1 MSRYRFDPQAFLLSS
16 HAMYGIEFAALDTL
30 QYGLAGDPEKA
41 YFLVH
46 RKVTLL
52 RFIDKTGAQILGQ
65 ANAPGSSRGQLLS
78 ADQAVLEPAVYGRG
92 GGSKDCGHLFDS
104 QQLALGEGS
113 GRLEARDVP
122 LPPQTADMV
131 GGKAVTVSGM
141 TLLTVEDTGVDGVW
155 VISGQT
161 ANEGDCVL
169 VGAHDCRFLARQIDI
184 DIGEASTSPPQGEAG
199 AALGLAHGDEDLFEQ
214 RSQQLLAIARR
225 GGRRFPYVLQIGAER
240 EQAAPVFCAECS
252 GPL

>member
-16 HAMYGIEFAALDTL
+16 HDMDGIEFAALDTL

-41 YFLVH
+41 HCLVH
-46 RKVTLL
+46 REETLW
-52 RFIDKTGAQILGQ
+52 RFIDKAVAQILRQ
-65 ANAPGSSRGQLLS
+65 ANAPGSSRGQLLT
-78 ADQAVLEPAVYGRG
+78 ADEAVIEPAVDGRG
-92 GGSKDCGHLFDS
+92 GGSKDRGRLFDS

-141 TLLTVEDTGVDGVW
+141 TILTVEDTGDDGVW

-169 VGAHDCRFLARQIDI
+169 VGAYDRRFLAWQIDI

-199 AALGLAHGDEDLFEQ
+199 AVLGLKHGDDDLFEQ
-214 RSQQLLAIARR
+214 GSQQLLAIARR
-225 GGRRFPYVLQIGAER
+225 GGSSHPPASVRSLW
-240 EQAAPVFCAECS
+240 
-252 GPL
+252 